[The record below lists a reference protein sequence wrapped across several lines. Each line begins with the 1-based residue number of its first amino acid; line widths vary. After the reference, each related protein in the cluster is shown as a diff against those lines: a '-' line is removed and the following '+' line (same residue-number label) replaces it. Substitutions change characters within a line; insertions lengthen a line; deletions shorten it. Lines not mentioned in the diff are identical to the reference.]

1 MQIKLSRK
9 EGIRISTW
17 INDKPISTSNWD
29 VYSDNSKDDSLLIV
43 QQEPGTNNQLKI
55 QIDKITN
62 YENVEENKPENI

>member
-1 MQIKLSRK
+1 MQIKLIRK
-9 EGIRISTW
+9 EGLRISTW
-17 INDKPISTSNWD
+17 INDKPISTSNWE

>member
-17 INDKPISTSNWD
+17 INDKPISSSNWE
-29 VYSDNSKDDSLLIV
+29 VYSDNTKNNSILIV

>member
-9 EGIRISTW
+9 EGLRISTW

-29 VYSDNSKDDSLLIV
+29 VYSDNTKDDSILIV

-62 YENVEENKPENI
+62 YENIEEEKPENV

>member
-9 EGIRISTW
+9 EGLRISTW
-17 INDKPISTSNWD
+17 INDKPISTSNWE
-29 VYSDNSKDDSLLIV
+29 VYSDNTKDDSILIV

-62 YENVEENKPENI
+62 YENIKEEKPENV

>member
-17 INDKPISTSNWD
+17 INDKPISSSNWE
-29 VYSDNSKDDSLLIV
+29 VYSDNTKNNSILIV

-62 YENVEENKPENI
+62 YENTEENKPENI

>member
-17 INDKPISTSNWD
+17 INDKPISSSNWE
-29 VYSDNSKDDSLLIV
+29 VYSDNTKDNSILIV

-62 YENVEENKPENI
+62 YENTEENKPENI

>member
-9 EGIRISTW
+9 EGLRISTW
-17 INDKPISTSNWD
+17 INDKPISTSNWE

>member
-9 EGIRISTW
+9 EGLRISTW
-17 INDKPISTSNWD
+17 INDKPISTSNWE
-29 VYSDNSKDDSLLIV
+29 VYSDNTKDDSILIV

-62 YENVEENKPENI
+62 YENTEENKPENI

>member
-17 INDKPISTSNWD
+17 INDKQISNINWE
-29 VYSDNSKDDSLLIV
+29 VYSDNSKDDSILIV

-55 QIDKITN
+55 QIDKFIN

>member
-29 VYSDNSKDDSLLIV
+29 VYSDNSKDDSFLIV

>member
-17 INDKPISTSNWD
+17 INDKQISNVNWE
-29 VYSDNSKDDSLLIV
+29 VYSDNSNDDSILIV

-55 QIDKITN
+55 QIFPFLD
-62 YENVEENKPENI
+62 